1 MMGVGAHAAC
11 RSATDRPERNP
22 TMPTR
27 FTPTDPAAAEAVAAL
42 PATARQLAAAVAG
55 TVLGMAELPADPQA
69 VLDAYAAMRRGA
81 DSVRDAENALLLQL
95 HLAGAS
101 VTGLANALAV
111 NRLTVERRI
120 AAARATA

>member
-1 MMGVGAHAAC
+1 
-11 RSATDRPERNP
+11 
-22 TMPTR
+22 MPTR